1 MPGHRLLLCLATI
14 GWTEREL
21 ARRAGR
27 HQTTIV
33 RWVRRGLDDSRIANR
48 LEALA
53 AAHEANRLS

>member
-33 RWVRRGLDDSRIANR
+33 RWVRRGLDDRRIANR

>member
-21 ARRAGR
+21 ARRVGR

-33 RWVRRGLDDSRIANR
+33 RWVRRGLDDRRIANR
-48 LEALA
+48 LETLA